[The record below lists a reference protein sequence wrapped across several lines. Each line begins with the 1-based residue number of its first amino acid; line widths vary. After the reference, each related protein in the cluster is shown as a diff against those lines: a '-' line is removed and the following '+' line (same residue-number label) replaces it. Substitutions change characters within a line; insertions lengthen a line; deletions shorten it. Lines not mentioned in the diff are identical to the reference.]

1 MLLKKQERGIGMK
14 RHLLTTFVA
23 LTIGTGSFA
32 GGPDDYIGSVWA
44 TAGTYCPTG
53 TIDASGQM
61 LQIQAYQALFAVIGC
76 NFGGDCQTTFAVPD
90 MRGRTPV
97 GAGTTAG
104 LTPVALGQKRGNES
118 VQLNANQLPAH
129 THPFSPKT
137 GNQDVTIP
145 ATTGAHTNLSGTI
158 GVATFVGNTQVPSA
172 SNTYR
177 LAGFS
182 TAPGS
187 PHGPYSSESLP
198 NPAASITGVS
208 VDASEMTPNI
218 PSKTVSIQTI
228 TGGEVGMNTTN
239 NSALGTL
246 PPQIGL
252 KYCIT
257 VQGIFP
263 QRP

>member
-1 MLLKKQERGIGMK
+1 MK
-14 RHLLTTFVA
+14 RHALATFMA
-23 LTIGTGSFA
+23 LTMSVGSFA

-44 TAGTYCPTG
+44 TAGTYCPRG
-53 TIDASGQM
+53 TIEANGQI
-61 LQIQAYQALFAVIGC
+61 LQIQAYGALYAVMGC
-76 NFGGDCQTTFAVPD
+76 AFGGDCRTTFAVPD

-104 LTPVALGQKRGNES
+104 LTPVPMGQKRGYES
-118 VQLNANQLPAH
+118 VQLNAKQLPAH

-137 GNQDVTIP
+137 GSQDVTIP
-145 ATTGAHTNLSGTI
+145 ATTGTNMNLSGTV

-172 SNTYR
+172 STPYR

-187 PHGPYSSESLP
+187 PHGPYTSESLP

-208 VDASEMTPNI
+208 VDASTMTPNI
-218 PSKTVSIQTI
+218 PAKTVSIQTV
-228 TGGEVGMNTTN
+228 TGGEVGA
-239 NSALGTL
+239 NSTSNLPISTI

-252 KYCIT
+252 LYCIT
-257 VQGIFP
+257 TVGTFP
-263 QRP
+263 ERP